1 MCVRLESGKTTEGI
15 RPSAEERPGKPRLE
29 LIAGSPWMLRLKWR
43 RLCMLFIGF
52 FIDCSAWNVPKCR
65 DHFVSGYFDMGVWRH
80 TRQEYVEGI
89 TRTALY
95 LTGRGCNFTLY
106 CLGDKDEPGY
116 DCSDFSAQIPTDN
129 ALFRVQ
135 QYSLNDAMRE
145 LRGFGIE
152 RTRQELRLALE
163 SMSIYRH
170 PGSESDLLKYPL
182 NTMQWYLMIN
192 HAKFSILHHA
202 ASHVDGSCSSGSCL
216 VWVDAWIRDF
226 LWMMSGDLN

>member
-152 RTRQELRLALE
+152 RTRQELRLAHSL
-163 SMSIYRH
+163 
-170 PGSESDLLKYPL
+170 P
-182 NTMQWYLMIN
+182 
-192 HAKFSILHHA
+192 
-202 ASHVDGSCSSGSCL
+202 
-216 VWVDAWIRDF
+216 
-226 LWMMSGDLN
+226 